1 MSLRWSS
8 AAPAVHLDPASLLAG
23 QSHYLPYR
31 IQAMARLSMRIERV
45 LQSPDLRILSV
56 MVAGIA
62 VFGVVDGSLWRGL
75 LTPTL
80 AYRPAILFGLTL
92 VFGWRGFVWSQ
103 LLFFI
108 SFAAFLGFRGAV
120 FVTPLSDLSRLRIGC
135 CPATREERT
144 LAFAGEIYAGISG
157 RRRPGACR
165 AGVTEQHGVA
175 CCWNPAACRRS
186 EHSR

>member
-1 MSLRWSS
+1 
-8 AAPAVHLDPASLLAG
+8 
-23 QSHYLPYR
+23 
-31 IQAMARLSMRIERV
+31 MARLSMGIERV
-45 LQSPDLRILSV
+45 LQSPDLRILSA

-108 SFAAFLGFRGAV
+108 SFVAFLDWGGAV
-120 FVTPLSDLSRLRIGC
+120 FVTPLFLISNACALVVARRLARS
-135 CPATREERT
+135 EL
-144 LAFAGEIYAGISG
+144 LAIAGEIYPSISS
-157 RRRPGACR
+157 RHRFGACL
-165 AGVTEQHGVA
+165 AGVTERYGCRHPTA
-175 CCWNPAACRRS
+175 CQRS
-186 EHSR
+186 EYGRRLAARRGRNFGRGASSVGIPFQAVKGMDRFRCRE